1 MEGRKMSDSIELKVA
16 ADSFV
21 KDNKFHRNYEE
32 KTIMAFV
39 DNLRLLKDQE
49 IIQVGDIVFNDFG
62 TPIYA
67 VGAKHNRVGTPWEE
81 NLDMPVKRN
90 LY

>member
-1 MEGRKMSDSIELKVA
+1 MSDSIEIKVA

-32 KTIMAFV
+32 KSTRVCLA
-39 DNLRLLKDQE
+39 NLRPLVDQE
-49 IIQVGDIVFNDFG
+49 IIQVGDIVFNDFD
-62 TPIYA
+62 TPTYA
-67 VGAKHNRVGTPWEE
+67 IGAKHNRVGTPWEE

-90 LY
+90 KT